1 MPRPTPSP
9 LKRASVDYVEGV
21 TETGEG
27 EDGRSAVSGVIL
39 VNASGE
45 EIKLG
50 HFKEIGGASERAT
63 RRINDFLNAPTDE
76 SLMVWRVSWI
86 GTLFGGCFFGVSVL
100 ILATHY
106 GKWIKDI
113 VVELYQKVKR

>member
-1 MPRPTPSP
+1 
-9 LKRASVDYVEGV
+9 V

-27 EDGRSAVSGVIL
+27 EDGRSTVSGVIL

-63 RRINDFLNAPTDE
+63 RRINDFLNTPTDE
-76 SLMVWRVSWI
+76 SLTVWRVSWI
-86 GTLFGGCFFGVSVL
+86 GTLLGGCFSGVSVL
-100 ILATHY
+100 ILAALY
-106 GKWIKDI
+106 GKWIKGI
-113 VVELYQKVKR
+113 VVELYQKVKRKRIRKH